1 MAESVLLVDYENI
14 GKIDLAA
21 IPDGVRVPFFFGAS
35 QRTVPTD
42 FLKAALRLG
51 ERFVPIDIEG
61 QGKNALDFH
70 IAFYLGE
77 YLARD
82 PATACVILSKDKGF
96 DPLVRH
102 LARRGFAVRRA
113 NTMAEALG
121 ARIPPAAAPRGP
133 GVVRASAAG
142 AAGAAAGEGAASG
155 RRTRRGGRR
164 AGAHRESARREGG
177 SAKEQAL
184 HLLAGT
190 QKARRPRKRKG
201 LIAVLHSHFAQKVP
215 ESELQRL
222 VDELIAEGTLSEA
235 NGAIAYHFT
244 DGDAR

>member
-42 FLKAALRLG
+42 FLKAALKLG

-77 YLARD
+77 YLAQAPD
-82 PATACVILSKDKGF
+82 TACVILSKDKGF

-102 LARRGFAVRRA
+102 LLRRGFAVRRA
-113 NTMAEALG
+113 NSMAEALG
-121 ARIPPAAAPRGP
+121 SGEAPVAAPRSP
-133 GVVRASAAG
+133 AG
-142 AAGAAAGEGAASG
+142 ARS
-155 RRTRRGGRR
+155 RRGGGR
-164 AGAHRESARREGG
+164 ARARRESPPREGG
-177 SAKEQAL
+177 SLGEETL
-184 HLLAGT
+184 RLLSGT

-201 LIAVLHSHFAQKVP
+201 LIGVLHSHFARKVP
-215 ESELQRL
+215 ETELQQL
-222 VDELIAEGTLSEA
+222 VDELIAQGHLSET
-235 NGAIAYHFT
+235 NGAITYHF
-244 DGDAR
+244 

>member
-1 MAESVLLVDYENI
+1 MTESVLLVDYENI

-35 QRTVPTD
+35 QRTVPTE

-70 IAFYLGE
+70 IAFYLGD
-77 YLARD
+77 YLARS
-82 PATACVILSKDKGF
+82 PETACVILSKDKGF

-102 LARRGFAVRRA
+102 LTRRGFAVRRA
-113 NTMAEALG
+113 NSMAEALG
-121 ARIPPAAAPRGP
+121 SRAAPAAAPR
-133 GVVRASAAG
+133 SAAAARTGGRHG
-142 AAGAAAGEGAASG
+142 AGG
-155 RRTRRGGRR
+155 RSGGRR
-164 AGAHRESARREGG
+164 ESPQREAGSL
-177 SAKEQAL
+177 KDDAL

-190 QKARRPRKRKG
+190 QKMRRPRKRKG
-201 LIAVLHSHFAQKVP
+201 LIAVLHSHFSQKVP

-222 VDELIAEGTLSEA
+222 IDELIAAGSLSDS
-235 NGAIAYHFT
+235 NGSISYHF
-244 DGDAR
+244 

>member
-1 MAESVLLVDYENI
+1 MTESVLLVDYENI

-35 QRTVPTD
+35 QRSVPTE

-82 PATACVILSKDKGF
+82 PNTACVIFSKDKGF

-102 LARRGFAVRRA
+102 LTRRGFAVRRA

-121 ARIPPAAAPRGP
+121 SRTAAAPATRGA
-133 GVVRASAAG
+133 RG
-142 AAGAAAGEGAASG
+142 ARSGA
-155 RRTRRGGRR
+155 R
-164 AGAHRESARREGG
+164 RESPRPESPRREGG
-177 SAKEQAL
+177 SLRDEAL

-190 QKARRPRKRKG
+190 QKVRRPRKRRG
-201 LIAVLHSHFAQKVP
+201 LIAVLHSHFSKKVP
-215 ESELQRL
+215 ESELQGL
-222 VDELIAEGTLSEA
+222 VDELIAEGSLSEA
-235 NGAIAYHFT
+235 NGAITYHF
-244 DGDAR
+244 

>member
-35 QRTVPTD
+35 QRTVPTE
-42 FLKAALRLG
+42 FLKAALKLG

-77 YLARD
+77 YLARAPD
-82 PATACVILSKDKGF
+82 TSCVILSKDKGF

-102 LARRGFAVRRA
+102 LTRRGFEVRRA
-113 NTMAEALG
+113 NSMAEALG
-121 ARIPPAAAPRGP
+121 SRAAVPAPRSSAGGRPSGRAGGRAGARHEAAPRED
-133 GVVRASAAG
+133 RSL
-142 AAGAAAGEGAASG
+142 
-155 RRTRRGGRR
+155 
-164 AGAHRESARREGG
+164 REE
-177 SAKEQAL
+177 AL

-201 LIAVLHSHFAQKVP
+201 LIGVLHSHFSRKVP
-215 ESELQRL
+215 ESELQDL
-222 VDELIAEGTLSEA
+222 VDELIAAGQLSEA
-235 NGAIAYHFT
+235 NGAITYHL
-244 DGDAR
+244 

>member
-1 MAESVLLVDYENI
+1 MAENVLLVDYENI

-35 QRTVPTD
+35 QRTVPTE

-77 YLARD
+77 YLARSPD
-82 PATACVILSKDKGF
+82 TACVILSKDKGF

-102 LARRGFAVRRA
+102 LTRRGFAVRRA
-113 NTMAEALG
+113 NTMLEALG
-121 ARIPPAAAPRGP
+121 SRAAPAAAPRSPGGP
-133 GVVRASAAG
+133 RP
-142 AAGAAAGEGAASG
+142 SG
-155 RRTRRGGRR
+155 RPGGR
-164 AGAHRESARREGG
+164 AGVRPESPRREGG
-177 SAKEQAL
+177 SLKDEAL
-184 HLLAGT
+184 QLLAGT

-201 LIAVLHSHFAQKVP
+201 LIGVLHSHFSRKVP
-215 ESELQRL
+215 ETELQSL
-222 VDELIAEGTLSEA
+222 VDELVAEGSLSEA
-235 NGAIAYHFT
+235 NGAITYHF
-244 DGDAR
+244 

>member
-35 QRTVPTD
+35 QRTVPTE

-77 YLARD
+77 YLARS
-82 PATACVILSKDKGF
+82 PETACVILSKDKGF

-102 LARRGFAVRRA
+102 LTRRGFAVRRA
-113 NTMAEALG
+113 NSMAEALG
-121 ARIPPAAAPRGP
+121 SAEPAVALRG
-133 GVVRASAAG
+133 SG
-142 AAGAAAGEGAASG
+142 ATRSG
-155 RRTRRGGRR
+155 RRRSGRTAAR
-164 AGAHRESARREGG
+164 RESPPREGG
-177 SAKEQAL
+177 SLKDDAL

-190 QKARRPRKRKG
+190 QKLRRPRRRKG
-201 LIAVLHSHFAQKVP
+201 LIAVLHSHFSQKVP

-222 VDELIAEGTLSEA
+222 VDELIAAGNLSEA
-235 NGAIAYHFT
+235 NGAITYHL
-244 DGDAR
+244 

>member
-14 GKIDLAA
+14 GKIDLGA

-35 QRTVPTD
+35 QRTVPTE

-77 YLARD
+77 YLARS

-102 LARRGFAVRRA
+102 LIRRGFAVRRA
-113 NTMAEALG
+113 NSMAEALG
-121 ARIPPAAAPRGP
+121 ARGSSAVPRAPGAAR
-133 GVVRASAAG
+133 AG
-142 AAGAAAGEGAASG
+142 AA
-155 RRTRRGGRR
+155 R
-164 AGAHRESARREGG
+164 RESPRREAARETQRADGE
-177 SAKEQAL
+177 SLREQAL
-184 HLLAGT
+184 RLLAGT
-190 QKARRPRKRKG
+190 QKIRRPRRRKG
-201 LIAVLHSHFAQKVP
+201 LVAVLHSHFSQKTP
-215 ESELQRL
+215 PSELERL
-222 VDELIAEGTLSEA
+222 IDELVADGELSDT
-235 NGAIAYHFT
+235 NGAISYHF
-244 DGDAR
+244 

>member
-1 MAESVLLVDYENI
+1 MTMTMTMTESVLLVDYENI

-21 IPDGVRVPFFFGAS
+21 IPERVRVPFFFGAS

-42 FLKAALRLG
+42 FLKAALKLG

-77 YLARD
+77 YLARAPD
-82 PATACVILSKDKGF
+82 TSCVILSKDKGF

-102 LARRGFAVRRA
+102 LTRRGFAVRRA

-121 ARIPPAAAPRGP
+121 SRGPPAAAPRSP
-133 GVVRASAAG
+133 AASRSGAG
-142 AAGAAAGEGAASG
+142 A
-155 RRTRRGGRR
+155 GGRPGGR
-164 AGAHRESARREGG
+164 SSARRESSQREGG
-177 SAKEQAL
+177 SLMDQAL

-190 QKARRPRKRKG
+190 QKTRRPRKRKG
-201 LIAVLHSHFAQKVP
+201 LIAVLHSHFSQKVP

-222 VDELIAEGTLSEA
+222 VDELIGAGHLSEA
-235 NGAIAYHFT
+235 NGAITYHL
-244 DGDAR
+244 